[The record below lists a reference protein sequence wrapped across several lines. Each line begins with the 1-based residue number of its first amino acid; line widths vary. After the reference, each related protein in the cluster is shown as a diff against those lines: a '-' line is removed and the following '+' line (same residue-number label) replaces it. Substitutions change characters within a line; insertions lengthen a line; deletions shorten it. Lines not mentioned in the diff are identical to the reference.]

1 MTLTLNDTTPHF
13 PAFSIIKSNPRR
25 LLQSDVKTAN
35 TYITTYQPLTAYFQ
49 YSTGKNLLSAS
60 DFCIFAPAIERTV
73 FLCQKPV
80 IYEDR
85 GWS

>member
-49 YSTGKNLLSAS
+49 YSTGKSLLSAS
-60 DFCIFAPAIERTV
+60 NFCIFAPAIERTV
-73 FLCQKPV
+73 FLCQKSV

>member
-1 MTLTLNDTTPHF
+1 MTVTENDRF
-13 PAFSIIKSNPRR
+13 PNIKKQFQRR
-25 LLQSDVKTAN
+25 LLQSDAKNEN
-35 TYITTYQPLTAYFQ
+35 TYISTHQLLTHYF
-49 YSTGKNLLSAS
+49 STSYGKNLLSAS

-73 FLCQKPV
+73 FLCQKSV

>member
-1 MTLTLNDTTPHF
+1 MTVTENDRF
-13 PAFSIIKSNPRR
+13 FKY
-25 LLQSDVKTAN
+25 QKTIQKATFAIRCKTEN
-35 TYITTYQPLTAYFQ
+35 TYTSTYQPLTAYFQ